1 MKLFIAILAMTLS
14 NVNGRY
20 LRILEEDNAR
30 DQRGQG
36 SRIKWDQ
43 SPFNQRSKHKIINQE
58 LRTSEPNFDFKRGG
72 AYRAAPIQMDS
83 GKI

>member
-30 DQRGQG
+30 DHRGV
-36 SRIKWDQ
+36 Q
-43 SPFNQRSKHKIINQE
+43 SAFNQRSKHKIINQE
-58 LRTSEPNFDFKRGG
+58 LRTSAPSFDFKRGG
-72 AYRAAPIQMDS
+72 AYREASIQMDS